1 MREKPGPGRSGSHE
15 GLQIKGT
22 GTGRRI
28 FICLIP
34 CLTVCLF
41 RLTTAYASGGGD
53 TGGHEGPNWLNFFWR
68 SVNFIVL
75 AGVIYWL
82 LAKKVK
88 EFFTGRHRGI
98 RTALAEA
105 AAARE
110 AAEKKFQEYSVKLDK
125 ATGEIEQISEMI
137 RSQGLSEKERII
149 AEAGKAAEKMK
160 EDTQTRIEQE
170 FKKASQQLRSETVRL
185 STQMAEELLRKHFQ
199 ATDHQAMVEDYIAK
213 VVSEELTARPIFTNF
228 KNFYEVRRIDQQ
240 QYRQTLRPRIFQNRR

>member
-1 MREKPGPGRSGSHE
+1 
-15 GLQIKGT
+15 
-22 GTGRRI
+22 
-28 FICLIP
+28 
-34 CLTVCLF
+34 VF
-41 RLTTAYASGGGD
+41 RLTAAYASGGGE
-53 TGGHEGPNWLNFFWR
+53 TGGQEGPNWLNFFWR

-82 LAKKVK
+82 LAKKAK
-88 EFFTGRHRGI
+88 EFFTGRHKGI

-110 AAEKKFQEYSVKLDK
+110 AAEKKFQEYSIKLDK

-149 AEAGKAAEKMK
+149 TEAGKAAEKMK

-185 STQMAEELLRKHFQ
+185 STQMAEELLRKHIQ
-199 ATDHQAMVEDYIAK
+199 ATDHETMVEDYITK
-213 VVSEELTARPIFTNF
+213 VVS
-228 KNFYEVRRIDQQ
+228 KN
-240 QYRQTLRPRIFQNRR
+240 